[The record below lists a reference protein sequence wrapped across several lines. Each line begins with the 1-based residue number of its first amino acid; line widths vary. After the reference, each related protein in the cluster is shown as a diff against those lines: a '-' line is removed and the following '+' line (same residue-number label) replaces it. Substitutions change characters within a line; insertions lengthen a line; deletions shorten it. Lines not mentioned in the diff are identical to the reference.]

1 MATFVPTISKKRR
14 LAGIIFCCWLLLFF
28 QLPLKAQPAPQPQL
42 PPPDVLTQLQ
52 AYRAKDDL
60 SGWIYA
66 QIQWV
71 AKDPL
76 TRSGLLVRAAASA
89 PGAGSVP
96 TKGNAPTAGSAWRS
110 PRTNEEIQAWQDLL
124 ANEGYALLMSGDIV
138 HSTDAYTA
146 AFQWAGKYPEIT
158 DSALLLENI
167 LMPLGNNYT
176 RLGDYEQALFIHRKA
191 LSIALSTGNADALAG
206 TCSNLAN
213 TCSNMGLPEQSL
225 AYCRQGLAV
234 AKDHSALRG
243 LLLSEQ
249 ADALEQMRQ
258 TTNARESIGQS
269 ILALERARA
278 GRGEADAGY
287 WLLMVYQQAGDIYGN
302 EPAALSFYTKALA
315 LQDQLLRRHG
325 NIRTRERA
333 KLFLRLG
340 TFYARSGQMVGAS
353 SAQTTEAPLG
363 QTAQTARSLYWLDK
377 CLSVL
382 VPGKTIGSLRESD
395 LYAENTL
402 MDLLFVRAGLC
413 SLQHKT
419 DLALRLYAFCFATE
433 KMLRRELISG
443 TSRERSVAD
452 SRSRYEE
459 AIGTAWEAWKKT
471 NEQKYRDAMLAF
483 MESSKSQLLLEQ
495 VLQQQQV
502 MEDNAPGDSLRSR
515 IRLLE
520 RALVYYQSEALQSGR
535 SQPGRSQPGGPDAQA
550 AKYADQEKQTDW
562 ELAQLRK
569 RERAAVNAQ
578 SAAGSRLSANTEGAV
593 RPSDG
598 SRSAPAPVS
607 DGTFSP
613 ASLPGLLTEG
623 QLVRSF
629 FAGSKAIYTVE
640 CGRAGIL
647 FAEKLDLPGSWQDS
661 VRSFIREYF
670 TQGANP
676 MIDHPDAYCRSA
688 YLIYRALFGFH
699 PLQTGKQYI
708 LLPDG
713 ALTLLPVD
721 ALLTAP
727 GYSPS
732 PEKWPFALRQ
742 AQVSYGWSLETL
754 QEQKLERGQEAGGS
768 AFSAFFLA
776 RTHNGGQDGLP
787 QLEATT
793 AEKTGIERVIPKGH
807 WYTDEQATY
816 AAFRKALEESVVV
829 HISAHAFTRKDSLD
843 VPYIELFDQPFYL
856 FELGGL
862 EHHPDLVVLNACRT
876 GDGRMVAG
884 EGVQSLA
891 RAFTAGGASGV
902 VAAWW
907 NVNDQASAQLMQAFY
922 TALASGRNAPASR
935 PGGPATSG
943 GPTTSGDPATSGGPT
958 TSGVPAT
965 SGGPAANAV
974 NIPSALRQAKLDW
987 LNDPAVLYVHKLPY
1001 YWAALNYQGNPE
1013 PLPPGFTLKGNNAV
1027 LPDRWTWKN
1036 WLVLLLSFGILLI
1049 VIRRFMTTRI
1059 M

>member
-1 MATFVPTISKKRR
+1 MATFVPTISKTWR
-14 LAGIIFCCWLLLFF
+14 LSGIIFCCWMLLAF
-28 QLPLKAQPAPQPQL
+28 QSPLNAQPASG
-42 PPPDVLTQLQ
+42 PPPSPAPPADVLAQLQ
-52 AYRAKDDL
+52 ACRAKDDL

-76 TRSGLLVRAAASA
+76 TRSGLLVRAA
-89 PGAGSVP
+89 
-96 TKGNAPTAGSAWRS
+96 GNVRAAGSAWRG

-146 AFQWAGKYPEIT
+146 AFQWAGKYQEVT
-158 DSALLLENI
+158 DSTLLLENI

-191 LSIALSTGNADALAG
+191 LAIALSTGNTDALAG

-249 ADALEQMRQ
+249 ADALEQMQQ
-258 TTNARESIGQS
+258 TANARQSIGQS
-269 ILALERARA
+269 ISALEQARA
-278 GRGEADAGY
+278 GEGKAGGAANAGY
-287 WLLMVYQQAGDIYGN
+287 WLLMAYQQAGDIYGK

-315 LQDQLLRRHG
+315 LQDQLIRRDG

-340 TFYARSGQMVGAS
+340 TFYARSGQ
-353 SAQTTEAPLG
+353 
-363 QTAQTARSLYWLDK
+363 TACSLYWLDQ

-382 VPGKTIGSLRESD
+382 VPGKTIESLRESD
-395 LYAENTL
+395 PYAENTL

-419 DLALRLYAFCFATE
+419 DLALRLYALCFATE
-433 KMLRRELISG
+433 KMLRHELISG
-443 TSRERSVAD
+443 TSKERSVAD

-459 AIGTAWEAWKKT
+459 AIETAWEAWTQT
-471 NEQKYRDAMLAF
+471 NDQKYREVMLAF
-483 MESSKSQLLLEQ
+483 MESSKSQLLLEE
-495 VLQQQQV
+495 VLQQQQA
-502 MEDNAPGDSLRSR
+502 MEGNAPGDSLRSR

-520 RALVYYQSEALQSGR
+520 RALVYYQSEALQSGI
-535 SQPGRSQPGGPDAQA
+535 GDARA

-562 ELAQLRK
+562 ELAQLLK
-569 RERAAVNAQ
+569 KERVAV
-578 SAAGSRLSANTEGAV
+578 
-593 RPSDG
+593 
-598 SRSAPAPVS
+598 PVF

-613 ASLPGLLTEG
+613 DSLPGLLTEG

-640 CGRAGIL
+640 CGRTGIL

-670 TQGANP
+670 AQGANP

-688 YLIYRALFGFH
+688 YLIYRALFGLH

-713 ALTLLPVD
+713 ALTVLPVD

-732 PEKWPFALRQ
+732 PEKWPFVLRQ

-754 QEQKLERGQEAGGS
+754 QEQKLERGQGAGGS

-776 RTHNGGQDGLP
+776 RTQSGGQDGLP
-787 QLEATT
+787 QLQATA
-793 AEKTGIERVIPKGH
+793 AEKTGMERVIPKGH

-816 AAFRKALEESVVV
+816 AAFRKALQESAVV
-829 HISAHAFTRKDSLD
+829 HISAHAFTRKDSVDL
-843 VPYIELFDQPFYL
+843 PYIELFDQPFYL

-922 TALASGRNAPASR
+922 TALASGWNAAPWQPGAPA
-935 PGGPATSG
+935 PDAL
-943 GPTTSGDPATSGGPT
+943 
-958 TSGVPAT
+958 
-965 SGGPAANAV
+965 
-974 NIPSALRQAKLDW
+974 NIPAALRQAKLDW
-987 LNDPAVLYVHKLPY
+987 LNDPAVLYLHKLPY

-1013 PLPPGFTLKGNNAV
+1013 PLRPGFTLKALKGN
-1027 LPDRWTWKN
+1027 LPGRWTWKS
-1036 WLVLLLSFGILLI
+1036 WLVLLLSFGILLT
-1049 VIRRFMTTRI
+1049 VLRRFITTRI
-1059 M
+1059 KR